1 MMIRGRAP
9 DQSGRPIPAGMSAR
23 PLRSRYAP
31 RWFGVPPA
39 RLRIR
44 PTRGSATTAARAA
57 ANAVAAGAAALL
69 EARGNL
75 DAAADAYAD
84 VGVRWDTLGIV
95 PELAFA
101 LLGQGRT
108 LLALGRAA
116 EARAALERA
125 KGIFVGLKAAPAL
138 SEIDTAFLSLD
149 TPAAPV

>member
-1 MMIRGRAP
+1 
-9 DQSGRPIPAGMSAR
+9 
-23 PLRSRYAP
+23 
-31 RWFGVPPA
+31 
-39 RLRIR
+39 
-44 PTRGSATTAARAA
+44 
-57 ANAVAAGAAALL
+57 
-69 EARGNL
+69 
-75 DAAADAYAD
+75 